1 VLPSQDEA
9 VDDYFEAGLHGVKFA
24 ATQRYSLYESVFETD
39 CGPLVAAGTLVARV
53 YRLTSPLGYPPDL
66 VPNGLLPMAQFDIK
80 TPLSHAVLD
89 MDHFVEGSM
98 PLDYSKLKDQLS
110 SLHATIKLVLDATTT
125 EHAKSVWE

>member
-1 VLPSQDEA
+1 
-9 VDDYFEAGLHGVKFA
+9 
-24 ATQRYSLYESVFETD
+24 
-39 CGPLVAAGTLVARV
+39 
-53 YRLTSPLGYPPDL
+53 
-66 VPNGLLPMAQFDIK
+66 MAQFDIK